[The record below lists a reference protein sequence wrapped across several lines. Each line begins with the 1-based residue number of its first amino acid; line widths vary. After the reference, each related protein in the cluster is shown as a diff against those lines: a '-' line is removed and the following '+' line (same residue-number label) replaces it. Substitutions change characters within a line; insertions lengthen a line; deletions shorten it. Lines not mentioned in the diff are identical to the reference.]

1 MKRIT
6 ITFRQGRYFG
16 TTTVPVRDEHALDT
30 RKGEAALVRAVAK
43 VSVPKGAQIV
53 NWSFS

>member
-6 ITFRQGRYFG
+6 ITFRRGRYFG
-16 TTTVPVRDEHALDT
+16 TTTVPVRDEQALAT